1 MRLSEL
7 KAEHCSAF
15 YLSELK
21 VFIDNKDKMIFIE
34 FNRMDYYMKKTIL
47 SLIISSCLIGTV
59 FAANTNN
66 TTTSTNAG
74 ADKALPLIVKISHTD
89 KANSIKGKSL
99 IRFKEMLEAKFPGKV
114 KVELYDN
121 ASLYKDSEEIEAVQ
135 LGTVNIIAPE
145 VSSVENQTNI
155 KELQLFDLPF
165 LITNTNDFKK
175 INYGKSSQDLLS
187 IYNDKNKSTLGLGFL
202 SEGYRIIASNKAIK
216 SPDELKNKNIAV
228 ASLGINQQTYQA
240 FGFKDAVKTDENNIP
255 YLLKADRIN
264 MADISLNRFKD
275 LGLNNQFKFVTET
288 NHAYDADM
296 ILVNKR
302 WFNNLPVDI
311 KQGIMDT
318 TKDVIQYNIEL
329 ADKDY
334 ISNKE
339 DLKKNGVSFYT
350 WTDNEKEIFKKLVI
364 PVHTSFLNNINKNLL
379 LEVYQEI
386 KNN

>member
-1 MRLSEL
+1 
-7 KAEHCSAF
+7 
-15 YLSELK
+15 
-21 VFIDNKDKMIFIE
+21 
-34 FNRMDYYMKKTIL
+34 MDYYMKKTIL
-47 SLIISSCLIGTV
+47 SLILSSCLISTA
-59 FAANTNN
+59 FAATNTNN
-66 TTTSTNAG
+66 GITPTNAG
-74 ADKALPLIVKISHTD
+74 GDKISPLIVKISHTD

-99 IRFKEMLEAKFPGKV
+99 IRFKEMLEAKFPGKI

-121 ASLYKDSEEIEAVQ
+121 STLYKESEEIEAVQ

-145 VSSVENQTNI
+145 VSAVENQTNI

-165 LITNTNDFKK
+165 LITNTNDFRK
-175 INYGKSSQDLLS
+175 ISYGKSSQDLLN
-187 IYNDKNKSTLGLGFL
+187 IYDDKNKSTIGLGFL
-202 SEGYRIIASNKAIK
+202 SEGYRIIASNKEIK
-216 SPDELKNKNIAV
+216 NPNELKNKNIAV
-228 ASLGINQQTYQA
+228 ASLGVNQQTYQA
-240 FGFKDAVKTDENNIP
+240 FGFKDVVKAEETNIP

-275 LGLNNQFKFVTET
+275 LNLNNQFKSITET

-296 ILVNKR
+296 LLVNKR

-311 KQGIMDT
+311 KQGIIDT

-334 ISNKE
+334 ATNKE
-339 DLKKNGVSFYT
+339 ELKKNGVSFYT

-364 PVHTSFLNNINKNLL
+364 PVHTNFLNNINKNLL

>member
-1 MRLSEL
+1 
-7 KAEHCSAF
+7 
-15 YLSELK
+15 
-21 VFIDNKDKMIFIE
+21 MIFIE
-34 FNRMDYYMKKTIL
+34 FKRMDYYMKKTIL
-47 SLIISSCLIGTV
+47 SLILSSCLIVTA
-59 FAANTNN
+59 FAATS
-66 TTTSTNAG
+66 TTSGITSTSAG
-74 ADKALPLIVKISHTD
+74 VDKATPLIVKISHTD

-99 IRFKEMLEAKFPGKV
+99 IRFKEMLEAKFPGKI

-121 ASLYKDSEEIEAVQ
+121 ASLYKESEEIEAVQ

-145 VSSVENQTNI
+145 VSSVENQTNV

-175 INYGKSSQDLLS
+175 ISYGKSSQDLLN
-187 IYNDKNKSTLGLGFL
+187 IYDDKNKSTIGLGFL
-202 SEGYRIIASNKAIK
+202 SEGYRIIASNKEIK
-216 SPDELKNKNIAV
+216 NPNELKNKSIAV
-228 ASLGINQQTYQA
+228 ASLGVNQQTYQA
-240 FGFKDAVKTDENNIP
+240 FGFKDVVKTEETNIP

-275 LGLNNQFKFVTET
+275 LNLSNQFKAVTET

-296 ILVNKR
+296 LLVNKR

-311 KQGIMDT
+311 KQGIIDT

-334 ISNKE
+334 TTNKE
-339 DLKKNGVSFYT
+339 ELKKNGVSFYT

-364 PVHTSFLNNINKNLL
+364 PVHTNFLNNINKNLL